1 MSFLKRLFGKR
12 DRGSRAEDAG
22 AQAAPRQVP
31 STSARPVPKRVSP
44 VDALQD
50 LQTRIAA
57 LPARHPAN
65 VMARVPR
72 SETQIPWI
80 CRTLD
85 EAATALTTRRDPFGN
100 PITAAQVKSGLRQL
114 VGMVRDPS
122 YITQMEM
129 AYPGIGKPLEK
140 YMDEVEQMI
149 GNM

>member
-12 DRGSRAEDAG
+12 DRGSRVEDTG
-22 AQAAPRQVP
+22 AQPASRQGP
-31 STSARPVPKRVSP
+31 STPARPSSVRASP
-44 VDALQD
+44 VEALQD
-50 LQTRIAA
+50 LKARVGA
-57 LPARHPAN
+57 LPVQHPAN

-85 EAATALTTRRDPFGN
+85 EAATALTSRRDPFGN
-100 PITAAQVKSGLRQL
+100 PITAAQVKSGLKQL

-129 AYPGIGKPLEK
+129 AYPGIGKPLER
-140 YMDEVEQMI
+140 YMDEVEQVI
-149 GNM
+149 GRI